1 MDKRIE
7 DYIKNKKYERNR
19 EMAYELMS
27 EEGVYDQET
36 DNPLNITDEEY
47 NELYNIIIE
56 DMQLKAI
63 KDIKNE
69 LHVINNNL
77 ISVDKHLSI
86 IKGIM
91 IFMLIVSIVL
101 GVISGCSLSSL
112 I

>member
-27 EEGVYDQET
+27 EEVYEHET

-56 DMQLKAI
+56 DIQLKAI

>member
-56 DMQLKAI
+56 D
-63 KDIKNE
+63 IKNE